1 MHIHSTL
8 LYLPREILSNITS
21 YLQPPQL
28 AQLSYTCQ
36 YLSQHVEPLLWRGIE
51 LHKPGYHA
59 PSVKPNSAP
68 PIRPVSFLRWSY
80 KTMSWTAFLRASH
93 RAEAFFTL
101 LQRLHRDDPEQLRR
115 LASRVKS
122 LCVVIKPDW
131 QPHTAEADAPE
142 GGIIQFWQLLPF
154 FTNLE
159 KLELHGDIVS
169 KSKYEQATPEITA
182 QPLQLQVAK
191 LFGYIPR
198 TVVAWLLKSGNTL
211 EWLELGLLDRP
222 NRMIGGDKENFP
234 LSRNRSEGE
243 GSGDEREAY
252 EIDDNDFFTNST
264 IPRPL
269 VKFLPSSRGLEFPS
283 ELTLPRLKHLHL
295 CQPCKGSYDSYEVAW
310 SISAQARCLSNWR
323 EILLACSNIL
333 EVLVLEQRP
342 SCDSEGMVMDELGE
356 VDVIEEDDD
365 GRRHRSLIKMVKRL
379 FTSDRALAKVKQ
391 VYLYGM
397 VIGQDALGNPTGRF
411 PSGRFMGFLESRG
424 IECEA
429 RQGHWFVHDHKPGF
443 EFRKS
448 LDGLYGTEETEDSGE
463 FDFMCKQTPFLAR
476 V

>member
-21 YLQPPQL
+21 YLLPPQL

-36 YLSQHVEPLLWRGIE
+36 YLSQHVEPLLWRSIE

-59 PSVKPNSAP
+59 PSVEPNSAP

-101 LQRLHRDDPEQLRR
+101 LQRLHRYDPEQLRR

-122 LCVVIKPDW
+122 LCAVIKPDW
-131 QPHTAEADAPE
+131 QPHTAETDVPE

-198 TVVAWLLKSGNTL
+198 TV
-211 EWLELGLLDRP
+211 
-222 NRMIGGDKENFP
+222 ENFP

-269 VKFLPSSRGLEFPS
+269 VKFLPSSRGLEFSS

-323 EILLACSNIL
+323 EILLACSNTL

-391 VYLYGM
+391 
-397 VIGQDALGNPTGRF
+397 DALGNPTDRF

-429 RQGHWFVHDHKPGF
+429 RQGHWFVYDHKPGF